1 MNQTKKEIALI
12 RTTTLI
18 CFLFGVAGVAM
29 AVVTRSRSMLFD
41 GMYSFIQSIFILC
54 SASIVRLIG
63 RGDNREYQFG
73 YGAFEPFFIVVRT
86 IALLC
91 MNIFLAWGAVTS
103 ILDGGYRVRASAAI
117 LFTAISVIVC
127 AVIWRIL
134 VNTSRK
140 ENSPVLKAEA
150 KSWLNDTLISCAV
163 LASFVVMAVLDRT
176 PFAWLSSFADPA
188 ITILFIG
195 GMTPTL
201 VGQLVTNTRELLD
214 AAPPMEIQQGLEDIV
229 QSHVQRHGFKSF
241 QAYSTKRGRTIST
254 IIHVQLKQEMPL
266 RQLDMIRKNML
277 RDIKK
282 FWQWSDTDIV
292 FTIDPSWIPLS
303 APVFA
308 EEQRTQFEQILEQAQ
323 A

>member
-18 CFLFGVAGVAM
+18 CFLFGVTGVAM
-29 AVVTRSRSMLFD
+29 AVVARSRSMLFD

-91 MNIFLAWGAVTS
+91 MNIFLAWGAATS
-103 ILDGGYRVRASAAI
+103 ILAGGYRVKASVAI
-117 LFTAISVIVC
+117 VFTAVSVIVC
-127 AVIWRIL
+127 GIIWRVL
-134 VNTSRK
+134 VVTSRR

-163 LASFVVMAVLDRT
+163 LASFVVMAILDRT
-176 PFAWLSSFADPA
+176 PFAWLSPYADPI

-201 VGQLVTNTRELLD
+201 VSQLVTNTRELLD
-214 AAPPMEIQQGLEDIV
+214 AAPPMEIQRGLEDIV
-229 QSHVQRHGFKSF
+229 QSHVQRNGFQSF
-241 QAYSTKRGRTIST
+241 QVYSTKRGRTISS

-266 RQLDMIRKNML
+266 RQLDTIRKNML
-277 RDIKK
+277 KDIKK

-308 EEQRTQFEQILEQAQ
+308 EEQRVQFEQLLEQAQ